1 VNHFVTV
8 VGYDDAAKTYSV
20 MDTCGTTCNDRNLR
34 AGVGTMSQA
43 GLFSLIQAESD
54 NDGIMW

>member
-1 VNHFVTV
+1 VTV

-20 MDTCGTTCNDRNLR
+20 MDTCGTTCNDRNMR
-34 AGVGTMSQA
+34 SGVRTMSQA